1 MTNSRTEIEKLTR
14 YMIATD
20 VLARPLESLGKKGTR
35 RLDKKATSIVD
46 LLNQDGDLGNSVY
59 VDVEQIGEELKAR
72 TINEGV
78 NAFCKKYPTHG
89 KILKGF
95 IEEKRVARN
104 KYLVYGLNEGY
115 KLGEEDY
122 VSVMTDLGFNR
133 REASAMYPHII
144 AVSERLG
151 KANEYAE
158 RSILLKV
165 QKKKK

>member
-1 MTNSRTEIEKLTR
+1 MTNQRTEVEKLTR

-35 RLDKKATSIVD
+35 RLDKTAKNIAD
-46 LLNQDGDLGNSVY
+46 LIRAEGDLGNSIY
-59 VDVEQIGEELKAR
+59 AKIEEKEEELKAR
-72 TINEGV
+72 TMNEGID
-78 NAFCKKYPTHG
+78 AFCKKYPTHG
-89 KILKGF
+89 KILNGF

-104 KYLVYGLNEGY
+104 SYLVYGLNEGY

-122 VSVMTDLGFNR
+122 LKIMTDLGFDK
-133 REASAMYPHII
+133 REASSMYPHII

-151 KANEYAE
+151 KAGEYNE
-158 RSILLKV
+158 RSILLKD